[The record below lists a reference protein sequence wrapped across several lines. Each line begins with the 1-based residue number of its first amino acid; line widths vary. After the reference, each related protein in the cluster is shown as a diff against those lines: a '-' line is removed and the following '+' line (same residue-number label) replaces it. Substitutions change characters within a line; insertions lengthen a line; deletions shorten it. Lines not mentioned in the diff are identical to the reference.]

1 MRSGIEP
8 RPARWIALRIGLV
21 AFGLATAFAAVA
33 VRAVQLQ
40 AVQGDRLGAL
50 ARDQYLR
57 EIELKPRRGAITDRN
72 GVILAAD
79 AEADSVFVDPQELSA
94 RGPAGPP
101 LRRLARALSVDPRT
115 LERRVA
121 RGGHFAWAKRRVSPA
136 EADAVRAL
144 DLPGVGFVKES
155 RRYYPRRELAGQVLG
170 FVGDDDVGLEG
181 IELAYDDALQGEAM
195 RVPSLRD
202 ARGMQLFGEA
212 PAPERVLEGARVELT
227 IDQALQ
233 LGVERALAQGVAQSR
248 AASGMAVALD
258 PASGE
263 ILALANVPLFNPNA
277 PRRGDEMRDRA
288 VLDTFEPGSTFKVF
302 SIAGALE
309 NRVLRPLDP
318 VYCEAGSYAIGSHVI
333 HDHKALGWVGPS
345 RILAV
350 SSNIGAAKI
359 GARLGRERLQ
369 RVLQAFGFGERTQV
383 GLPGEPRGVVPYP
396 RADVALANM
405 SFGQGLTATA
415 LQITAGMAA
424 IANGGVLMRPL
435 LVRRVVDPAQGR
447 VLSEAAPM
455 PVRRAVSREV
465 AATMVRWLEGVV
477 ADADGTGKRARL
489 AGWRVAGKTGTAQK
503 ADPVTGGYSA
513 DRHFS
518 SFVGFAPAQAPR
530 VVIGVFI
537 DEPRDEI
544 YGEKVAAPVFR
555 EIAEQAMKLWGV
567 PPTGGAPAPEA
578 ADRAAT
584 GTVVLA
590 TREEPAPVPAPEG
603 DMPPGARRGPAV
615 AVPALEGLPAR
626 TALRALEAADL
637 AAEVRGSG
645 RVAAQSPRPGQ
656 VVERGA
662 RVRLTLAGP

>member
-1 MRSGIEP
+1 MHPGIEP
-8 RPARWIALRIGLV
+8 RPARWIAVRVGLV
-21 AFGLATAFAAVA
+21 ALALAAAFAAVA
-33 VRAVQLQ
+33 VRAFQLQ

-57 EIELKPRRGAITDRN
+57 EIELKPRRGAVTDRN

-79 AEADSVFVDPQELSA
+79 AEADSVFVDPLELSA
-94 RGPAGPP
+94 RASPGPA
-101 LRRLARALSVDPRT
+101 LRRLARALSIDPRA
-115 LERRVA
+115 LERRA
-121 RGGHFAWAKRRVSPA
+121 AKGGRFAWAKRRVSPA

-181 IELAYDDALQGEAM
+181 IELAYDDALQGESM

-212 PAPERVLEGARVELT
+212 PAPGRVLEGARVELT

-233 LGVERALAQGVAQSR
+233 LVAERSLAQAVAQARAL
-248 AASGMAVALD
+248 SGMAVALD
-258 PASGE
+258 PATGE
-263 ILALANVPLFNPNA
+263 ILVLANVPLFNPNA
-277 PRRGDEMRDRA
+277 PGRGEEMRDRA

-302 SIAGALE
+302 SVAGALE
-309 NRVLRPLDP
+309 ARALRPLDP
-318 VYCEAGSYAIGSHVI
+318 VYCGNGTYAIGSHVI
-333 HDHKALGWVGPS
+333 HDHKAMGWVGAS

-369 RVLQAFGFGERTQV
+369 HALQAFGFGERTQV

-396 RADVALANM
+396 RAEVALANM

-415 LQITAGMAA
+415 LQITTGMAA

-447 VLSEAAPM
+447 VLSEAAPI
-455 PVRRAVSREV
+455 PVRRVVSGEV
-465 AATMVRWLEGVV
+465 AATMARWLEGVV
-477 ADADGTGKRARL
+477 TEPDGTGRRARL
-489 AGWRVAGKTGTAQK
+489 SGWRVAGKTGTAQK
-503 ADPVTGGYSA
+503 ADPSGGYSP

-530 VVIGVFI
+530 VVIGVFL
-537 DEPRDEI
+537 DEPKGEI
-544 YGEKVAAPVFR
+544 YGGEVAAPVFR
-555 EIAEQAMKLWGV
+555 EIAEQAMMLWGV
-567 PPTGGAPAPEA
+567 PTTGGASAPALASGRPA
-578 ADRAAT
+578 ARPAA
-584 GTVVLA
+584 
-590 TREEPAPVPAPEG
+590 PAAPEG
-603 DMPPGARRGPAV
+603 PPPALSPEDGAPRPAGRGTV
-615 AVPALEGLPAR
+615 AVPALEGLAAR
-626 TALRALEAADL
+626 VAFRALEAADL
-637 AAEVRGSG
+637 GADVKGSG
-645 RVAAQSPRPGQ
+645 RVASQSPRAGE
-656 VVERGA
+656 VVPRGA
-662 RVRLTLAGP
+662 RVRLVLAAP